1 MSIETY
7 GSYQLLKRLA
17 TGGMAQIYLAR
28 RPGSDAPDKLLVL
41 KRILPHLSEND
52 EFVRM
57 FLDEARIAARLAH
70 PNVVQIYDLGA
81 EGDTFF
87 IAMEYIHG
95 VDARRLWKRSETA
108 GRPLPVP
115 LVCRILLEASAGL
128 DYAHRKTDATGRPLG
143 IVHRDVSPQNILVTF
158 EGGVKVVD
166 FGIAKAADQA
176 TVTRSGVLKGKYSY
190 MSPEQAAGQR
200 VDCRSDVF
208 ALGVVLHELL
218 TGGRLFKRPSDMLT
232 LGAVAECNV
241 PAPSQVA
248 PRVPADLDAI
258 VLKALAKDPDARY
271 QHAQDLQHALEG
283 WLAAQAQPSGTADL
297 AAFMKDLYADRL
309 SAEARSGEVQV
320 TDEEAGVSPRSE
332 SPQAPRRS
340 VMRPATAPGR
350 TEHEPTTTLRPPRAN
365 RPSGKV
371 EPRREEGEAEPR
383 GAEARPEP
391 RGEVRSEVRG
401 AEGRTGDARAEGRN
415 GEARAELRSEVRGA
429 DARTA
434 DVRAEGRNADG
445 RNADARN
452 ADGRN
457 ADARNAEG
465 RNADGRNADGR
476 NADARTADG
485 RNADAR
491 ADARSAESRAEVR
504 SEIRH
509 AEPRSEIRHAD
520 PRADVRN
527 AEPRSELR
535 NTDARPESRSESR
548 PEPRQSTG
556 TRRALESPPSR
567 SMRPVRLE
575 EPSLPTVTSEEGPT
589 LAMMD
594 PLGSLR
600 ATGFQVEEDAPTLAM
615 VDPLGR
621 LTPRFQV
628 EEDAPTLDQRLL
640 AAQAQEDDDDA
651 TQDMRAVSRSEVDE
665 GPTQDLRAVPRSE
678 VPGSRSGPMPSPS
691 AEHRH
696 GRLPVPAPHAT
707 IEEMTAS
714 TAPRSSSRAPM
725 PNAWVPPAR
734 TGTLTEQSVV
744 EPSKR
749 RWLVWGGAA
758 LAALLVVLGLFWS
771 TGMSATGVRVETEPT
786 GARVVFEDRVLP
798 ERTPLVLPQV
808 KPGRYWVVLVKE
820 GYRELRTQIVV
831 PSSGELVVGP
841 LKLVPMTS
849 SGRPGTEPPA
859 AVPPA
864 PEPNPSG
871 AADPNAPTASPPEAK
886 EAPRNPG
893 AAPVAQQPR
902 AATTTTAEVREA
914 ARPVERAAAVSF
926 VVTPWA
932 EVTCNGRKLGE
943 TPFQPVELRVGMYD
957 CKFSNPE
964 LKRTLNRRIEVRPID
979 LNVVTVKFE

>member
-108 GRPLPVP
+108 GRPVPVP

-128 DYAHRKTDATGRPLG
+128 DYAHKKTDAAGRPLG

-200 VDCRSDVF
+200 VDRRSDVF

-258 VLKALAKDPDARY
+258 VLKALAKEPDARY

-283 WLAAQAQPSGTADL
+283 WLAAQDEPSGTADL

-309 SAEARSGEVQV
+309 SDEARSGEVQV
-320 TDEEAGVSPRSE
+320 TDEEAGVSPRAE
-332 SPQAPRRS
+332 SPPAQRRS
-340 VMRPATAPGR
+340 VMRPAVAPGR

-365 RPSGKV
+365 RQAAKV
-371 EPRREEGEAEPR
+371 EPRREDGEAEAR

-391 RGEVRSEVRG
+391 RAEVRG
-401 AEGRTGDARAEGRN
+401 ADARSGDARGDARAELRSDARSGDARGDARAEGRN
-415 GEARAELRSEVRGA
+415 GDVRAELRSEVRGA
-429 DARTA
+429 DARAEGRNA
-434 DVRAEGRNADG
+434 DARAELRSEIRGGADARAEGRNADARAELRSDARG
-445 RNADARN
+445 ADARN
-452 ADGRN
+452 AEVRADGRN
-457 ADARNAEG
+457 ADA
-465 RNADGRNADGR
+465 
-476 NADARTADG
+476 
-485 RNADAR
+485 
-491 ADARSAESRAEVR
+491 
-504 SEIRH
+504 
-509 AEPRSEIRHAD
+509 
-520 PRADVRN
+520 RADVRN
-527 AEPRSELR
+527 AEPRSEIRNADSRGDARNADARSEIR
-535 NTDARPESRSESR
+535 NTDARAESRGENR
-548 PEPRQSTG
+548 PEPRQPTG
-556 TRRALESPPSR
+556 SRRALESPPSR

-600 ATGFQVEEDAPTLAM
+600 ASGFQVEEDAPTLAM
-615 VDPLGR
+615 VDPLGQ

-628 EEDAPTLDQRLL
+628 EDDGPTLDQRLL
-640 AAQAQEDDDDA
+640 AAQAQEDEDDA
-651 TQDMRAVSRSEVDE
+651 TLDMRAVSRAEVDE

-678 VPGSRSGPMPSPS
+678 VPVSRSGLMPSPS

-707 IEEMTAS
+707 LEEMTA
-714 TAPRSSSRAPM
+714 PRVSSRAPS

-734 TGTLTEQSVV
+734 TGTVTEQSVV

-749 RWLVWGGAA
+749 RWLVWSAVALVALGVGA
-758 LAALLVVLGLFWS
+758 GLFWS
-771 TGMSATGVRVETEPT
+771 TGMTATGVRVESEPS

-808 KPGRYWVVLVKE
+808 KPGRYWLVLVKE
-820 GYRELRTQIVV
+820 GYRELRMQIVV
-831 PSSGELVVGP
+831 PASGPLVVGP

-849 SGRPGTEPPA
+849 SGRPGTEP
-859 AVPPA
+859 AVAPLA
-864 PEPNPSG
+864 PEPSG
-871 AADPNAPTASPPEAK
+871 ASDPQAPAASPPEAQ
-886 EAPRNPG
+886 EAPRARG
-893 AAPVAQQPR
+893 ATPVPQEPL

-943 TPFQPVELRVGMYD
+943 TPFQPVELRVGTYD